1 MWLPSHRPSLPL
13 ENKTAD
19 RKGFCPSCFFPFAM
33 FHPHFSDIAT
43 LPPLAPFGFAVPYKN
58 YPLLFSGSAVKW
70 LVFSCLPSVF
80 LVPPFV
86 LEPRDRFALF
96 PKIFP
101 FFAKNDRDKLCSPLS
116 LQKKLRRANPTS
128 CCFTRPSSKKALNL
142 LLHQTKR
149 RRFSWLCLID

>member
-19 RKGFCPSCFFPFAM
+19 RKGFCPSCFCSFAM

-86 LEPRDRFALF
+86 LEPRDRSALF

-101 FFAKNDRDKLCSPLS
+101 FFAKNKRNKLCSPLS
-116 LQKKLRRANPTS
+116 LQKKIAQSKSNILLFHAPFFQKSTTS
-128 CCFTRPSSKKALNL
+128 SLASNKAPQIFVALPN
-142 LLHQTKR
+142 
-149 RRFSWLCLID
+149 